1 MTIRPR
7 RSALFMPAS
16 NARAV
21 EKARSLDCDV
31 VILDL
36 EDSVAPDLK
45 TAAREQAIAAAAAG
59 GFGAR
64 ELLVR
69 VNALDTLFVL
79 PSQDVVTSAF
89 TNGASR

>member
-1 MTIRPR
+1 MTIRTR

-31 VILDL
+31 VLLDL

-45 TAAREQAIAAAAAG
+45 ASARAQAIAAAAHQRQSG
-59 GFGAR
+59 R
-64 ELLVR
+64 DHR
-69 VNALDTLFVL
+69 
-79 PSQDVVTSAF
+79 VVTYFS
-89 TNGASR
+89 TGPDTVSSVQ